1 MIIGMLIFPDM
12 TQLDFT
18 GPHEVFTRLPQSEV
32 RVIAKSLQPVTVQ
45 SGLKIIPDTTLAAA
59 PQACGSR

>member
-18 GPHEVFTRLPQSEV
+18 AGAHESV
-32 RVIAKSLQPVTVQ
+32 
-45 SGLKIIPDTTLAAA
+45 
-59 PQACGSR
+59 CGSPAGV